1 MTTDSGTGSE
11 PEGSGAEEG
20 VAGGLPAGWVRAKIG
35 ELCDVNPRSFDE
47 EPSDDDLISQVPMA
61 AVEAASGR
69 MDASMQVRYGDL
81 KKKSLTRFQEND
93 VLFAKITPCMENGKI
108 AKAQG
113 LTGGRAL
120 GSTEFH
126 VLRSRGA
133 VLPEYLMHFLLQSH
147 VRRTAERHMTGAVGQ
162 RRVPRPY
169 LAELEI
175 PVPPLAEQH
184 RIVAKLDDLLA
195 HVEAGEAAVEAASE
209 KQQPLMDSI
218 LDRCIL
224 GLRHESSNESLADI
238 QARSSRKINY
248 RTLRALPV
256 GWVWRVAQDVCSS
269 IVCGSTPQASLMH
282 ADAGE
287 IPFLKVYNIS
297 KRGFVDFTVRPTFV
311 DRETH
316 EKNLKRSKVLPGDV
330 LTNIV
335 GPPLG
340 KTAVVPLDHP
350 EWNINQAIVAFRA
363 GPDITPEWLRF
374 VLQSP
379 YVIGLLTRTAR
390 ATAGQF
396 NIALS
401 TCRELPIPVPPRNVQ
416 DALCEELEISAEQLA
431 GLHENVRSLNGEALE
446 LRNALMHAAFTGTLV
461 PQDPDDEPASVLLD
475 RIRAQRAFG
484 AKPDRRKRAP
494 RKTSQA
500 APQTS
505 GRPVPSGTQEALPL

>member
-1 MTTDSGTGSE
+1 VTTDSGVGL
-11 PEGSGAEEG
+11 EGSKAEG
-20 VAGGLPAGWVRAKIG
+20 DVMQGLPAGWTRASIG
-35 ELCDVNPRSFDE
+35 ELCDVNPRGFDE
-47 EPSDDDLISQVPMA
+47 EPGDDELISRVPMA
-61 AVEAASGR
+61 AIEAATGR
-69 MDASMQVRYGDL
+69 MDASTQVRYGDF
-81 KKKSLTRFQEND
+81 KNKSLTRFQEND

-113 LTGGRAL
+113 LTNGRAL

-133 VLPEYLMHFLLQSH
+133 VLPEYLMHYLLQRH
-147 VRRTAERHMTGAVGQ
+147 VRRVAEQHMSGAVGQ

-175 PVPPLAEQH
+175 PVPPLDEQH
-184 RIVAKLDDLLA
+184 RIVAKLDEQLT
-195 HVEAGEAAVEAASE
+195 HVEAGREAVEAASV
-209 KQQPLMDSI
+209 KQQPLMDGI
-218 LDRCIL
+218 LDECVL
-224 GLRHESSNESLADI
+224 GSKYDPSEESLKDI

-248 RTLRALPV
+248 RSLHALPI

-269 IVCGSTPQASLMH
+269 IVSGSTPQASLMH
-282 ADAGE
+282 ADNGD

-316 EKNLKRSKVLPGDV
+316 EQGLRRSKVLPGDV

-340 KTAVVPLDHP
+340 KTAVVPVDHP
-350 EWNINQAIVAFRA
+350 EWNINQAIVSFRA
-363 GPDITPEWLRF
+363 GPDISPEWLRF

-379 YVIGLLTRTAR
+379 YVIGLLVGTAR

-401 TCRELPIPVPPRNVQ
+401 TCRELPIPVPPRSAQ
-416 DALCEELEISAEQLA
+416 GALCEELTDSMEQLA
-431 GLHENVRSLNGEALE
+431 GLHRNVRSLNGEALE
-446 LRNALMHAAFTGTLV
+446 LRDALLYAAFTGALV
-461 PQDPDDEPASVLLD
+461 PQDPDDEPASILLD
-475 RIRAQRAFG
+475 RIRAQRA
-484 AKPDRRKRAP
+484 AEVKPTTRNRAP
-494 RKTSQA
+494 RTTSYQA